1 MKSKATVGGHL
12 FLDQLL
18 RDAWPA
24 RDPLVMLK
32 VQIAQNVA
40 QKMEKTEA
48 HFVRDKCDF

>member
-1 MKSKATVGGHL
+1 MKSKATVGRHL

-32 VQIAQNVA
+32 VQIAQNVT
-40 QKMEKTEA
+40 QKMKKTEA
-48 HFVRDKCDF
+48 HLSEIDV